1 MTTQVIPTLQV
12 LKSDERGHADHGWLN
27 ARHSFS
33 FANYYN
39 PEQMGFRSLR
49 VINQDRIAGG
59 GGFPTHPHRD
69 MEIFTY
75 VLSGELKHTDSMG
88 NEGSI
93 RPGQI
98 QLMSAGSG
106 VTHSEFNG
114 SSEEEAS
121 LLQIWITPERQGLTP
136 SYTDWSPSP
145 EQRNDKMA
153 LLISPDGRDQSA
165 TIHQDA
171 YIYRL
176 KLEPGE
182 TVIHELKDGRGA
194 WIQLINGKLQVNNA
208 EISAGDAAFT
218 EENGSISLTAIEHTE
233 ALFFDL
239 K

>member
-1 MTTQVIPTLQV
+1 MITKTTPTLQI
-12 LKSDERGHADHGWLN
+12 LRSEDRGHADHGWLN

-33 FANYYN
+33 FANYHN

-75 VLSGELKHTDSMG
+75 VLSGALNHTDSMG

-98 QLMSAGSG
+98 QLMSAGTG

-114 SSEEEAS
+114 SNDEEAS
-121 LLQIWITPERQGLTP
+121 LLQVWISPEHQGLTP
-136 SYTDWSPSP
+136 SYTDWAPNP
-145 EQRNDKMA
+145 EQRSSMMA
-153 LLISPDGRDQSA
+153 LLISPDGREQSA

-171 YIYRL
+171 YIYRI
-176 KLEPGE
+176 KIQTGE
-182 TVIHELKDGRGA
+182 TVSHNLAEGRGA
-194 WIQLINGKLQVNNA
+194 WIQMIHGELRINNIEV
-208 EISAGDAAFT
+208 SAGDAGFT
-218 EENGSISLTAIEHTE
+218 EENGWISLTAIADTE

>member
-1 MTTQVIPTLQV
+1 MTTKATPTVQV
-12 LKSDERGHADHGWLN
+12 LRSEDRGHADHGWLN

-75 VLSGELKHTDSMG
+75 VLSGALNHTDSMG

-98 QLMSAGSG
+98 QLMSAGTG

-114 SSEEEAS
+114 SSDEEAS
-121 LLQIWITPERQGLTP
+121 LLQIWISPERQGLTP
-136 SYTDWSPSP
+136 SYTDWAPNP
-145 EQRNDKMA
+145 QQRSAKMA
-153 LLISPDGRDQSA
+153 LLISPDGREQSA

-176 KLEPGE
+176 KLQAGE
-182 TVIHELKDGRGA
+182 TVSHDLAEGRGA
-194 WIQLINGKLQVNNA
+194 WTQLIEGELRINNA

-218 EENGSISLTAIEHTE
+218 EENGLISLTAIADTE

>member
-1 MTTQVIPTLQV
+1 MTTQAIPTVQI
-12 LKSDERGHADHGWLN
+12 LKSDDRGQADHGWLK

-75 VLSGELKHTDSMG
+75 VLSGALNHKDSMG
-88 NEGSI
+88 NEGCI

-136 SYTDWSPSP
+136 SYTDWTPNAQ
-145 EQRNDKMA
+145 QRNDKMA

-171 YIYRL
+171 YIYRI
-176 KLEPGE
+176 KLEAGE
-182 TVIHELKDGRGA
+182 SVSHDLKEGRGA
-194 WIQLINGKLQVNNA
+194 WVQLIKGKLRVNNA
-208 EISAGDAAFT
+208 EISVGDAAFM

>member
-1 MTTQVIPTLQV
+1 MTTQAIPTVQI
-12 LKSDERGHADHGWLN
+12 LKSDDRGQADHGWLK

-75 VLSGELKHTDSMG
+75 VLSGALNHKDSMG

-121 LLQIWITPERQGLTP
+121 LLQIWITPDQPGGDPAYADMDTNALKKQNALTLFA
-136 SYTDWSPSP
+136 SG
-145 EQRNDKMA
+145 
-153 LLISPDGRDQSA
+153 DGRDGSQKMR
-165 TIHQDA
+165 QDA
-171 YIYRL
+171 EIFFGN
-176 KLEPGE
+176 LEQDASLPALPDGE
-182 TVIHELKDGRGA
+182 FDHHYL
-194 WIQLINGKLQVNNA
+194 QLIKGSLHLEGQTLLPGDAVMIDGKTPT
-208 EISAGDAAFT
+208 ISALQDSEFLYF
-218 EENGSISLTAIEHTE
+218 NL
-233 ALFFDL
+233 
-239 K
+239 